1 MKQFRDYVAGAF
13 VSGLLVVIPAYLGVL
28 LLLKVVDSLRGLV
41 SPVAAL
47 LPEWLPRE
55 SLVALIL
62 VLLTCLAVGIL
73 LRTTP
78 GRAVADR
85 LHQSILGKIP
95 GYLLFRGL
103 TEQFVGKGEENNW
116 KPALVEI
123 EEALVPGFIIEE
135 IGDGRYTVFVPSV
148 PTAFTGS
155 VYILTPDRVHPVS
168 ASMFQTFKTLSRW
181 GAGSKELVAAMET
194 KHPVR

>member
-1 MKQFRDYVAGAF
+1 MKQFLAGAF

-28 LLLKVVDSLRGLV
+28 LLLRIVDSLRGLV
-41 SPVAAL
+41 RPVAAL
-47 LPEWLPRE
+47 LPEWLPAE
-55 SLVALIL
+55 SLLAVIL
-62 VLLTCLAVGIL
+62 VLLTCLAVGIVA
-73 LRTTP
+73 RTPT
-78 GRAVADR
+78 GRAVGDR
-85 LHQSILGKIP
+85 LERSVLVRIP
-95 GYLLFRGL
+95 GYMLFRGL
-103 TEQFVGKGEENNW
+103 TEQFVGEGEENNW
-116 KPALVEI
+116 EPALVEI

-168 ASMFQTFKTLSRW
+168 ASMIQTFKTLSRW
-181 GAGSKELVAAMET
+181 GAGSKELVAAMHT